1 MSTSAISAVV
11 PRRRVVVTGDVLSV
25 VSYERPWVRTDVL
38 VLRFLG
44 RAGVPGFAPGRC
56 VAANGTPARD
66 RGALV
71 MLNPLYTFVAVG

>member
-1 MSTSAISAVV
+1 
-11 PRRRVVVTGDVLSV
+11 VVTGEVLSV
-25 VSYERPWVRTDVL
+25 VSYERPWVRTDVELSDGTGVL

-44 RAGVPGFAPGRC
+44 RAGVPGVAPGRC